1 VVDATSIEGSSI
13 LFVLSTSVR
22 SPISGLATSNGIR
35 PGLAMV
41 AKTLADEVGHRGIRV
56 NALMPGRIDTDRIR
70 ELEGGAPDPA
80 EARRQ
85 AEAAIPLRRLGQP
98 VEFGRVATFVLS
110 PAASYLTGM
119 VIPVDGG
126 ATRAL

>member
-1 VVDATSIEGSSI
+1 
-13 LFVLSTSVR
+13 
-22 SPISGLATSNGIR
+22 
-35 PGLAMV
+35 MV

-56 NALMPGRIDTDRIR
+56 NALLPGRIDTDRIR
-70 ELEGGAPDPA
+70 ELEQGASDPA
-80 EARRQ
+80 QARRQ
-85 AEAAIPLRRLGQP
+85 SEAAIPLRRYGQP

-110 PAASYLTGM
+110 PAASYLSGI